1 MGTTAMQA
9 VSLWQP
15 AVSQIAF
22 CLLRQMLWCCLSTES
37 GRTFLE
43 EAAGYLA
50 RDVIDLDV
58 QELQSSISQP
68 TERASGHIRY
78 VAYVEWKTGVRQLA

>member
-9 VSLWQP
+9 VSLLQP
-15 AVSQIAF
+15 AVNQMAF
-22 CLLRQMLWCCLSTES
+22 CLLRRCCGAASS

-68 TERASGHIRY
+68 TERASGHIRD
-78 VAYVEWKTGVRQLA
+78 VAYMEWKTGVRQLA